1 MNAEELAAA
10 LGGRRNGRGWRAR
23 CPAHNDHTPS
33 LDIDQA
39 DGGKLLVKC
48 RAGCSQEAVLEALRG
63 RGLWAEA
70 RNGKEPKAAP
80 AEWTPILPVPAGTP
94 VPDFKALLRSA
105 PAAFWDYQTSD
116 GNLLGYV
123 VRLDRTNGKSIV
135 PVTWC
140 RGPNGATAWRCKAFP
155 VPRPLYG
162 LAQLAERPA
171 DPVLV
176 VEGEK
181 AAVAATSLL
190 EDYVATTWP
199 GGTGAVGKADWRRL
213 KGRSTVIWPDADEPG
228 AKAACEVADQAM
240 RAGAASVRIVA
251 LPTGLPDGW
260 DLADDIP
267 AGLDVAKL
275 IADAPDVRAA
285 KLAGLSLVSAADLMQ
300 RQFREPRWA
309 VPNLLPEGAG
319 VLAGKPKSGKSWLVL
334 DWAVAVAA
342 GSVAMGNLPCEP
354 GDVLL
359 IALEDTERRLQ
370 GRLRAVLQG
379 DPAPQR
385 LTIAN
390 RWLRADDSG
399 LDDIRAWLA
408 LHPDARLVGIDTLA
422 LIRGKPDRD
431 AGVYAND
438 YAAAA
443 ALKAVADDHGVALL
457 MLHHQRK
464 EGTSD
469 PIDSVSGTAGLT
481 GGLDTILILKREAGD
496 PYAMLY
502 VRGRD
507 VHEQEFALQ
516 FDKDTGKWLRLGPG
530 QDFRNSEERN
540 AVIRALADAG
550 PMTPTELAGALSKR
564 SGTMRMLLQKML
576 KAGLITKFADGRYDA
591 STMQ

>member
-1 MNAEELAAA
+1 MNAGMLAAA
-10 LGGRRNGRGWRAR
+10 LAGCKNGRGWRAR
-23 CPAHNDHTPS
+23 CPAHDDHTPS
-33 LDIDQA
+33 LDIAQGE
-39 DGGKLLVKC
+39 GGKVLVVC
-48 RAGCSQEAVLEALRG
+48 RAGCPQDAVLDALRS
-63 RGLWAEA
+63 RGLWTEA
-70 RNGKEPKAAP
+70 RDGKEPKAAP

-140 RGPNGATAWRCKAFP
+140 RGPKGATAWRCKAFP

-162 LAQLAERPA
+162 LAQLAERPT
-171 DPVLV
+171 DPVVV

-181 AAVAATSLL
+181 AVVAAASLL
-190 EDYVATTWP
+190 EDHIAVTWP
-199 GGTGAVGKADWRRL
+199 GGTNAVGKADWRQL
-213 KGRSTVIWPDADEPG
+213 KDRGTVVWPDADPPG
-228 AKAACEVADQAM
+228 AKAAREVADQAM
-240 RAGAASVRIVA
+240 RAGATSVRIVA
-251 LPTGLPDGW
+251 LPAGLPQGW

-275 IADAPDVRAA
+275 IADAPDARAA
-285 KLAGLSLVSAADLMQ
+285 KLAGLTLVSAADLMQ

-309 VPNLLPEGAG
+309 VPNLLPEGGA
-319 VLAGKPKSGKSWLVL
+319 VLAGKPKSGKSWLAL

-379 DPAPQR
+379 DPAPTR

-390 RWLRADDSG
+390 RWRRADDGG
-399 LDDIRAWLA
+399 LEDIRAWLA
-408 LHPDARLVGIDTLA
+408 LHPDARLVVIDTLA

-431 AGVYAND
+431 AGVYASD

-481 GGLDTILILKREAGD
+481 GALDTILVLKREAGD

-507 VHEQEFALQ
+507 VHEQEFALR
-516 FDKDTGKWLRLGPG
+516 FDNETGKWTRLGPAE
-530 QDFRNSEERN
+530 DFRRSEERREI
-540 AVIRALADAG
+540 IRTLIEADE
-550 PMTPTELAGALSKR
+550 PLTPTQIAQAISKNSGAVRRLLGKMR
-564 SGTMRMLLQKML
+564 SDSEVVRQ
-576 KAGLITKFADGRYDA
+576 ADGKYA
-591 STMQ
+591 APL

>member
-1 MNAEELAAA
+1 M
-10 LGGRRNGRGWRAR
+10 
-23 CPAHNDHTPS
+23 
-33 LDIDQA
+33 
-39 DGGKLLVKC
+39 LVVC
-48 RAGCSQEAVLEALRG
+48 RAGCAQEAVLEALRG

-70 RNGKEPKAAP
+70 RDGKEPKTAP
-80 AEWTPILPVPAGTP
+80 AEWAPVLPVPAGTSA
-94 VPDFKALLRSA
+94 PDFKGLLRSA
-105 PAAFWDYQTSD
+105 PEAFWDYQTSD
-116 GNLLGYV
+116 SKLLGYV
-123 VRLDRTNGKSIV
+123 VRLEHPNGKSLV

-162 LAQLAERPA
+162 LAQLAERPT
-171 DPVLV
+171 DPVIV

-181 AAVAATSLL
+181 AAVADARLV
-190 EDYVATTWP
+190 EDHIAVTWP
-199 GGTGAVGKADWRRL
+199 GGTNAVGKADWRQL
-213 KGRSTVIWPDADEPG
+213 KDRGTVVWPDADPPG
-228 AKAACEVADQAM
+228 AKAAREVADQAM
-240 RAGAASVRIVA
+240 RAGATSVRIVA

-275 IADAPDVRAA
+275 IADAPDARAA
-285 KLAGLSLVSAADLMQ
+285 KLAGLPLVSAADLMQ

-379 DPAPQR
+379 DPAPTR

-390 RWLRADDSG
+390 RWRRADDGG
-399 LDDIRAWLA
+399 LEDIRAWLA
-408 LHPDARLVGIDTLA
+408 LHPDARLVVIDTLA

-431 AGVYAND
+431 AGVYASD

-481 GGLDTILILKREAGD
+481 GALDTILVLKREAGD

-507 VHEQEFALQ
+507 VHEQEFALR
-516 FDKDTGKWLRLGPG
+516 FDNETGKWTRLGPAE
-530 QDFRNSEERN
+530 DFRRSEERREI
-540 AVIRALADAG
+540 IRALIEADESL
-550 PMTPTELAGALSKR
+550 TPAQIAQAIGKKPGAVRRLLGKMR
-564 SGTMRMLLQKML
+564 SGGDIICQL
-576 KAGLITKFADGRYDA
+576 DGKYA
-591 STMQ
+591 APL